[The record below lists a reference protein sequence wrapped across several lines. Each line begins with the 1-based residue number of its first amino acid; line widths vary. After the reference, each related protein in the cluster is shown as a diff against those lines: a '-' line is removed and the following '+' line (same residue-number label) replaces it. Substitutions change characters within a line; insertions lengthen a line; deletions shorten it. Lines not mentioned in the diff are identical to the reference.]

1 MDSTAHEI
9 VEQVYQAKNDSRA
22 ADELIAAYMPFIKSE
37 TAKFL
42 KRPPEAEDDE
52 LSIAMFAFYE
62 SICKYSKRRGSFL
75 SFAALQIKNR
85 LIDNYRRESR
95 NKGHISLDT
104 TTNEDEDTEL
114 MDTIQDPKNAFES
127 NELRDATRAEIS
139 ELSTEMETF
148 GVSMQEVTE
157 DSPRQQRT
165 LEICRKA
172 VSYAKGN
179 PEILSEFMRT
189 KRVPLAKIAKGA
201 AVERKPLE
209 RHRRYLVAVLLI
221 CAKPYEILWQHI
233 VQVFERGGES

>member
-1 MDSTAHEI
+1 
-9 VEQVYQAKNDSRA
+9 
-22 ADELIAAYMPFIKSE
+22 
-37 TAKFL
+37 
-42 KRPPEAEDDE
+42 
-52 LSIAMFAFYE
+52 
-62 SICKYSKRRGSFL
+62 
-75 SFAALQIKNR
+75 
-85 LIDNYRRESR
+85 
-95 NKGHISLDT
+95 
-104 TTNEDEDTEL
+104 